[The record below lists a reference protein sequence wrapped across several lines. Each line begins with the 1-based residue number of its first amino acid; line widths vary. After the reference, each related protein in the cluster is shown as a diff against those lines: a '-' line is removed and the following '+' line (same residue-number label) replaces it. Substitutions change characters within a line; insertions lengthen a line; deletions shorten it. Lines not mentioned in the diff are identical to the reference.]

1 MDSITERIE
10 RSYSEERKKHTY
22 GVLATATELAGLYGA
37 DPGKIRTAALF
48 HDLFRGIPTK
58 ALDVYVR
65 QLGLPAKYLGNP
77 NLAHS
82 KLAAIV
88 MERDYGIDD
97 PEILDAVRYHTTG
110 RAGMG
115 LIEKILFLAD
125 AIEPGRSYPG
135 VESLRELARL
145 DLNKACLTAL
155 ERTIDYVGTKSE
167 YLDPDT
173 LLARDWL
180 IKEEKQHG

>member
-1 MDSITERIE
+1 MDSIEERIE

-22 GVLATATELAGLYGA
+22 GVLATAMELGEAYGA
-37 DPGKIRTAALF
+37 DLSKVRTAALF
-48 HDLFRGIPTK
+48 HDLFRGVPAK

-65 QLGLPAKYLGNP
+65 QLGLPARYLGNP

-82 KLAAIV
+82 KVAALV

-97 PEILDAVRYHTTG
+97 AEILDAVRYHTTG

-115 LIEKILFLAD
+115 LLEKILFLAD
-125 AIEPGRSYPG
+125 AIEPGRNYPG
-135 VESLRELARL
+135 VEQLREMARTS
-145 DLNKACLTAL
+145 LNLACLTAL
-155 ERTIDYVGTKSE
+155 ERTIGYVDAKRE

-180 IKEEKQHG
+180 KKEEIQHG

>member
-1 MDSITERIE
+1 MDSITEQIE
-10 RSYSEERKKHTY
+10 RSYSEARKKHTY
-22 GVLATATELAGLYGA
+22 GVVDTATELAQRYGA
-37 DPGKIRTAALF
+37 DVGKARTAALF
-48 HDLFRGIPTK
+48 HDLFRGIPAK

-82 KLAAIV
+82 KVAALV
-88 MERDYGIDD
+88 MERDYGILD
-97 PEILDAVRYHTTG
+97 PEILDAVRFHTTG

-115 LIEKILFLAD
+115 LLEKILFLAD
-125 AIEPGRSYPG
+125 SIEPGRNYPG
-135 VESLRELARL
+135 LEALRDAARQNL
-145 DLNKACLTAL
+145 DSACLQAL
-155 ERTIDYVGTKSE
+155 ERTIAYVSAKSE

-180 IKEEKQHG
+180 KKEEKLNG